1 MIPAAFEYSRASSV
15 DEASKLLDKYGD
27 DAKVLAGGHSLIPLM
42 RLRLAQPTALV
53 DINGIKG
60 LDQIKVEGS
69 KVHIGALVRH
79 VQIQNSDVLKD
90 KLPILAEVAG
100 EVGDNQVRNMGTMGG
115 VIAHADAAGDYP
127 TIALMLDAEIVTNK
141 RKIHAKDF
149 FKDLFTTPLAT
160 NEIVTEVVFPVADGP
175 HKYIKFRRRLFDWA
189 IVGAAPTDSTHRVT
203 FGPARNTRSTWRE
216 CSPRGPYNKRA
227 EGPVLFDWMTAP
239 ASIDDVERRLR
250 ERRYIGDRG
259 LATSIFLAL
268 KLEKPLF
275 IEGEAGVG
283 KTEAAKV
290 MAEVLDARLI
300 RLQCY
305 EGIDLAHAVY
315 EWNYPRQLLHIRLLG
330 EGEDRRTAEREI
342 FSSEFLLRRPL
353 LDAIDNDDPTPPVLL
368 IDEIDRSD
376 EEFEAFLLE
385 LLSDFQISIPEIGT
399 IKAKKPPFVVITS
412 NRTREVHDALKRRCL
427 YHWIDYPDLEKEVEI
442 VRARAP
448 EAADGLAREVAAL
461 VQGLRTMEL
470 YKVPGVAETLDWARS
485 LAALGATRID
495 ASLVDATLGSALKYQ
510 EDLERI
516 RQQVPALVERARG
529 A

>member
-1 MIPAAFEYSRASSV
+1 LSVNTAGPPA
-15 DEASKLLDKYGD
+15 
-27 DAKVLAGGHSLIPLM
+27 
-42 RLRLAQPTALV
+42 T
-53 DINGIKG
+53 
-60 LDQIKVEGS
+60 
-69 KVHIGALVRH
+69 
-79 VQIQNSDVLKD
+79 
-90 KLPILAEVAG
+90 
-100 EVGDNQVRNMGTMGG
+100 
-115 VIAHADAAGDYP
+115 
-127 TIALMLDAEIVTNK
+127 
-141 RKIHAKDF
+141 
-149 FKDLFTTPLAT
+149 
-160 NEIVTEVVFPVADGP
+160 
-175 HKYIKFRRRLFDWA
+175 
-189 IVGAAPTDSTHRVT
+189 
-203 FGPARNTRSTWRE
+203 
-216 CSPRGPYNKRA
+216 
-227 EGPVLFDWMTAP
+227 
-239 ASIDDVERRLR
+239 IDDVEKRLR

-290 MAEVLDARLI
+290 MADVLGARLI

-353 LDAIDNDDPTPPVLL
+353 LDAIDNEDATPPVLL

-385 LLSDFQISIPEIGT
+385 LLSDFQVSIPEIGT
-399 IKAKKPPFVVITS
+399 IKAKHAPFVVITS

-448 EAADGLAREVAAL
+448 EAAANLAREVATL
-461 VQGLRTMEL
+461 VQGLRGMDL

-485 LAALGATRID
+485 LAALGATSID
-495 ASLVDATLGSALKYQ
+495 AGLVNATLGAALKYQ
-510 EDLERI
+510 EDLERV
-516 RQQVPALVERARG
+516 REQVPALVEKALRA
-529 A
+529 

>member
-1 MIPAAFEYSRASSV
+1 
-15 DEASKLLDKYGD
+15 LD
-27 DAKVLAGGHSLIPLM
+27 VTAG
-42 RLRLAQPTALV
+42 
-53 DINGIKG
+53 
-60 LDQIKVEGS
+60 
-69 KVHIGALVRH
+69 
-79 VQIQNSDVLKD
+79 
-90 KLPILAEVAG
+90 
-100 EVGDNQVRNMGTMGG
+100 
-115 VIAHADAAGDYP
+115 YP
-127 TIALMLDAEIVTNK
+127 TTIE
-141 RKIHAKDF
+141 
-149 FKDLFTTPLAT
+149 
-160 NEIVTEVVFPVADGP
+160 
-175 HKYIKFRRRLFDWA
+175 
-189 IVGAAPTDSTHRVT
+189 
-203 FGPARNTRSTWRE
+203 
-216 CSPRGPYNKRA
+216 
-227 EGPVLFDWMTAP
+227 
-239 ASIDDVERRLR
+239 DVESRLR
-250 ERRYIGDRG
+250 ERKYIGDRG

-290 MAEVLDARLI
+290 MADVLGARLI

-315 EWNYPRQLLHIRLLG
+315 EWNYPRQLLHIRLMG
-330 EGEDRRTAEREI
+330 EGEDRRVAEREI

-385 LLSDFQISIPEIGT
+385 LLSDFQVSIPEIGT
-399 IKAKKPPFVVITS
+399 IKAKRAPFVVITS

-448 EAADGLAREVAAL
+448 EAADGLAREVAGL
-461 VQGLRTMEL
+461 VQGLRSMDL

-485 LAALGATRID
+485 LAALGATSID
-495 ASLVDATLGSALKYQ
+495 SSLVNATLGSALKYQ
-510 EDLERI
+510 EDLERVREQI
-516 RQQVPALVERARG
+516 PSLVERARG

>member
-1 MIPAAFEYSRASSV
+1 MRSA
-15 DEASKLLDKYGD
+15 
-27 DAKVLAGGHSLIPLM
+27 PL
-42 RLRLAQPTALV
+42 
-53 DINGIKG
+53 
-60 LDQIKVEGS
+60 
-69 KVHIGALVRH
+69 
-79 VQIQNSDVLKD
+79 
-90 KLPILAEVAG
+90 
-100 EVGDNQVRNMGTMGG
+100 
-115 VIAHADAAGDYP
+115 
-127 TIALMLDAEIVTNK
+127 
-141 RKIHAKDF
+141 
-149 FKDLFTTPLAT
+149 
-160 NEIVTEVVFPVADGP
+160 
-175 HKYIKFRRRLFDWA
+175 
-189 IVGAAPTDSTHRVT
+189 
-203 FGPARNTRSTWRE
+203 
-216 CSPRGPYNKRA
+216 
-227 EGPVLFDWMTAP
+227 
-239 ASIDDVERRLR
+239 SIDEVETRLR

-290 MAEVLDARLI
+290 MADVLGARLI

-330 EGEDRRTAEREI
+330 EQDDKRTAEREI
-342 FSSEFLLRRPL
+342 FSPEFLLRRPL
-353 LDAIDNDDPTPPVLL
+353 LDAIDNDDATPPVLL

-385 LLSDFQISIPEIGT
+385 LLSDFQVSIPEIGT
-399 IKAKKPPFVVITS
+399 IKAKKAPFVVITS

-448 EAADGLAREVAAL
+448 EAAEGLAREVAAL
-461 VQGLRTMEL
+461 VQGLRSMDL

-495 ASLVDATLGSALKYQ
+495 PALVDATLGAALKYQ
-510 EDLERI
+510 EDLEKVRE
-516 RQQVPALVERARG
+516 QVPAMVEKARG